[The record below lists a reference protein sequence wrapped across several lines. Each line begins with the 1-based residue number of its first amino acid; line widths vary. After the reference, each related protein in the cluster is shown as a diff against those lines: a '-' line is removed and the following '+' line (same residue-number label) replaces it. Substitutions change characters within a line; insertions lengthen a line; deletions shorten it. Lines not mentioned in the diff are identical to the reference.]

1 MTTVSSIRSAW
12 EKLSAITCS
21 ALAESGLVVM
31 LPSEVKADPRRVPMA
46 TTEAARIS
54 PHAVTT
60 RQGWTAET
68 RARYWVIDVRFVGA
82 SRSSRS
88 FERVV
93 GISLFLS
100 SVRSVGVRA
109 LGGDPSRQDVVGVVG
124 QVVADQGV
132 EKVGV
137 VVEVSSRQRDE
148 LSIPGRG
155 GVLRCPG
162 QEPRSR
168 FTGLPAHQCSGDE
181 QRGRVVRAG
190 RAVEDLAGGR
200 GVATDQPEEQDL
212 DVRGHALTVAVG
224 ADDPLTAT

>member
-1 MTTVSSIRSAW
+1 MTTASSIRSAW

-31 LPSEVKADPRRVPMA
+31 LPSEVKADPMSVPMA

-54 PHAVTT
+54 PQAITT

-68 RARYWVIDVRFVGA
+68 RARYWVIDVRFVSG
-82 SRSSRS
+82 SRSLRS
-88 FERVV
+88 VGRV

-124 QVVADQGV
+124 QVVADEGV

-168 FTGLPAHQCSGDE
+168 LTGLPAHQSGGDE

-190 RAVEDLAGGR
+190 AVEDLAGGR
-200 GVATDQPEEQDL
+200 GVATDQPEKQDL
-212 DVRGHALTVAVG
+212 DVRGHALTVVVG

>member
-1 MTTVSSIRSAW
+1 MTASSIRSAW

-31 LPSEVKADPRRVPMA
+31 LPSEVKADPSRVPMA

-68 RARYWVIDVRFVGA
+68 RARHWVIDEPLGVREPLVMVVRTCRGH
-82 SRSSRS
+82 RHCSSRWS
-88 FERVV
+88 R
-93 GISLFLS
+93 LL
-100 SVRSVGVRA
+100 VGVRA
-109 LGGDPSRQDVVGVVG
+109 LGGDPGREDVVGVVG
-124 QVVADQGV
+124 QVVADEGV
-132 EKVGV
+132 EQVGV
-137 VVEVSSRQRDE
+137 VVEVSSRNGDE
-148 LSIPGRG
+148 LAIPGRG

-162 QEPRSR
+162 QEPEQARRAARS
-168 FTGLPAHQCSGDE
+168 PAQRRRAAPASRSCSA
-181 QRGRVVRAG
+181 QL
-190 RAVEDLAGGR
+190 EDLAGGR

-212 DVRGHALTVAVG
+212 DVRGHALTVVVG

>member
-31 LPSEVKADPRRVPMA
+31 LPSEVKADPRRVPIA

-54 PHAVTT
+54 PQAVTT
-60 RQGWTAET
+60 LQGWTAET
-68 RARYWVIDVRFVGA
+68 RARYWVIDVRFVGT

-88 FERVV
+88 FVV
-93 GISLFLS
+93 DISLFLS

-109 LGGDPSRQDVVGVVG
+109 LGGDPSRQDVVGVGG

-137 VVEVSSRQRDE
+137 VVEVSSRQGDE

-155 GVLRCPG
+155 GFLRCPG

-168 FTGLPAHQCSGDE
+168 LTGLSAHQCSGDE

-190 RAVEDLAGGR
+190 AVEDLAGGR
-200 GVATDQPEEQDL
+200 GVATDQPEKQDL
-212 DVRGHALTVAVG
+212 DVRGHALTVVVG